1 MIKISISE
9 SDNLTVNYNEKN
21 NTYNIEIS
29 KDDNDYIKREDIVN
43 LIEHYRKGWQKIF
56 AEGNCAV
63 NRDGM
68 ERFLNIFTNKVN
80 TIGSKE
86 EVKT

>member
-29 KDDNDYIKREDIVN
+29 KDDNDYIKREDIIN
-43 LIEHYRKGWQKIF
+43 LIERYRKGWQKNF
-56 AEGNCAV
+56 SEEDCAV
-63 NRDGM
+63 TRDGI
-68 ERFLNIFTNKVN
+68 EHFLDIFIKKVK
-80 TIGSKE
+80 TFDSKE
-86 EVKT
+86 DVKT

>member
-43 LIEHYRKGWQKIF
+43 LIERYRKGWQKIF
-56 AEGNCAV
+56 SEEDCAV
-63 NRDGM
+63 TRDGI
-68 ERFLNIFTNKVN
+68 EHFLDIFIK
-80 TIGSKE
+80 K
-86 EVKT
+86 VKTFDSKDVKT

>member
-43 LIEHYRKGWQKIF
+43 LIERYRKGWQKIF
-56 AEGNCAV
+56 SEEDCAV
-63 NRDGM
+63 TRDGI
-68 ERFLNIFTNKVN
+68 EHFLDIFIKKVK
-80 TIGSKE
+80 TFDSKE
-86 EVKT
+86 DVKT